1 MTLELIERLTSEAGK
16 RGLEFLLI
24 GGHAV
29 NAHGYERTTLDFD
42 FMVRAADLE
51 VWKAVLSG
59 LGYHPIHETKAFAQF
74 EPVGGDGFR
83 IDLMLVDAPTFV
95 KLIAGSELVTYGG
108 CRIRVA
114 GVLHLIALKLHATR
128 TWDRAV
134 QGKDLSKNDCSA
146 TSSGLFD
153 LNLPEVGVEEGP
165 LPNPAPTFA
174 AQMEHAMFLLSI
186 REPDFY
192 EKRLARMNPE
202 PFSLA

>member
-1 MTLELIERLTSEAGK
+1 MTVAAGCIPLGPMTLELIERLTDEAGK

-42 FMVRAADLE
+42 FMVRSADLE

-95 KLIAGSELVTYGG
+95 KLIAGSELLTYGG

-134 QGKDLSKNDCSA
+134 QGKDFYDI
-146 TSSGLFD
+146 
-153 LNLPEVGVEEGP
+153 LNLIRINRIDTGSPDFQEILNRYATPSIKER
-165 LPNPAPTFA
+165 
-174 AQMEHAMFLLSI
+174 LLS
-186 REPDFY
+186 DL
-192 EKRLARMNPE
+192 KRTV
-202 PFSLA
+202 